1 MASNIDAIISAIVS
15 LNVQLSGSS
24 VLVRSGTTLKDSEEI
39 SDLPTRIVSPVG
51 MTSQR
56 TRVQTLGGAGHVM
69 STEWTIT
76 DTCLLRAVGMG
87 LGLTDIATVYQAY
100 MAAYI
105 EQARQLSNQT
115 YTLTLL
121 TQRAQ
126 VVEFAVGSGRNYHA
140 VICTLTFVEIV
151 Q

>member
-1 MASNIDAIISAIVS
+1 MGSNIAAIITAIAS
-15 LNVQLSGSS
+15 LDVQLSSVS
-24 VLVRSGTTLKDSEEI
+24 VLVRSGTALKDSEEI
-39 SDLPTRIVSPVG
+39 SDLPTRIISPVG

-69 STEWTIT
+69 NNEWTIT

-87 LGLTDIATVYQAY
+87 LGLTDIAAVYQEY

-105 EQARQLSNQT
+105 QLSRQLIGQT
-115 YTLTLL
+115 YSLTLL

-126 VVEFAVGSGRNYHA
+126 VVEYVNGSGRNYHA
-140 VICTLTFVEIV
+140 VICTLTFAEIV

>member
-1 MASNIDAIISAIVS
+1 MASNIASIISAITA
-15 LNVQLSGSS
+15 LDVQLSGTS

-39 SDLPTRIVSPVG
+39 GDLPTRIVSPVG

-56 TRVQTLGGAGHVM
+56 TKVQTLGGAGHVLN
-69 STEWTIT
+69 TEWTIT

-87 LGLTDIATVYQAY
+87 LGLMDIADVYQAY

-105 EQARQLSNQT
+105 EQARQLSGQT

-126 VVEFAVGSGRNYHA
+126 VIEYVNGSGRNYHG